1 MITNPWHLIA
11 ASSNCGVTALLAL
24 KSSAVS
30 ATLVWADSH
39 GALLSVTL
47 TLLQVVNLTH
57 LKTISVKPL
66 AVTAVY
72 SLGVW
77 HYNTHDQQPPAR
89 LRVFITELGT
99 TLCVNIAYV
108 WVLAFVSLVKTNR
121 HFQWHVHACH

>member
-11 ASSNCGVTALLAL
+11 ASSYCGVTALLAL

-39 GALLSVTL
+39 GALLSITL
-47 TLLQVVNLTH
+47 TLLQVVDHTR

-72 SLGVW
+72 SLSVW
-77 HYNTHDQQPPAR
+77 RY
-89 LRVFITELGT
+89 I
-99 TLCVNIAYV
+99 
-108 WVLAFVSLVKTNR
+108 
-121 HFQWHVHACH
+121 